1 MNHRPNRKIL
11 RKMLRK
17 IGQIKMEFSAE
28 TNSTVSGLSKQLHSN
43 LQRFKAELHFS
54 TDLIIRQF
62 TMGINQDLK
71 AAIVYID
78 GLVDKKQIEWSI
90 LKPLMAPAAII
101 APLSMGD
108 LLAQT
113 AAQLISVGEAKEQD
127 DFVRIVDSVL
137 AGSTALFIDGSA
149 AAVIINTPGWEK
161 RSIIEPE
168 AEVNIRGSKEGF
180 IETLRTNTAMLRR
193 AIGHPDL
200 TMIQM
205 TIGEK
210 SKTDICIAYLKGIAP
225 DSLITEIQRRLKRIK
240 TDLIVGSGGI
250 EQFIQDHP
258 LSLFS
263 TIGHTERPDVAAAK
277 IAEGR
282 AAILIDSTPYVLT
295 MPFLF
300 VENFQYPDDYNFHF
314 IYATLIRW
322 VRYAAFLIS
331 FAGPAAYVALI
342 SYHQELLPTPLLIA
356 MAAATEATPFPRVV
370 EVIGM
375 GFIFEIIREGGIRLP
390 RPIGQAI
397 SIVGALVIGQA
408 TVQAGFVAA
417 PTVIVIATTAVTTFL
432 FPSLV
437 DETAPL
443 RILLV
448 VITGFLGAFGLM
460 MGLLVIMIHLT
471 ALRSFGVPYLTPL
484 APLEPRGLAQDVLI
498 RAPWWMMWKRPWQ
511 IAADDARERQQFRLM
526 PRPPK
531 KGQDESS
538 E

>member
-1 MNHRPNRKIL
+1 
-11 RKMLRK
+11 MLWK
-17 IGQIKMEFSAE
+17 IGQSKMEFAAE
-28 TNSTVSGLSKQLHSN
+28 TSPPSGLSPQLLEN
-43 LQRFKAELHFS
+43 LQRFKDKLHFS
-54 TDLIIRQF
+54 TDLIIHQF
-62 TMGINQDLK
+62 VIGLNKDRE

-78 GLVDKKQIEWSI
+78 GLVDKKQVEWSI
-90 LKPLMAPAAII
+90 LKPLMSSREII
-101 APLSMGD
+101 IPLTGED
-108 LLAQT
+108 LLSQI
-113 AAQLISVGEAKEQD
+113 AAKLISVGQTKQQD
-127 DFVRIVDSVL
+127 DLEQIIASVL
-137 AGSTALFIDGSA
+137 TGNTALLVDGVA
-149 AAVIINTPGWEK
+149 ATVIISTPGWEK
-161 RSIIEPE
+161 RSITEPE
-168 AEVNIRGSKEGF
+168 AEVNIRGPKEGF
-180 IETLRTNTAMLRR
+180 IETLRSNTAMLRR
-193 AIGHPDL
+193 KIGHPDL
-200 TMIQM
+200 TMAQM

-210 SKTDICIAYLKGIAP
+210 SKTDVCIVYLKGVAP
-225 DSLITEIQRRLKRIK
+225 NSLIMELQRRLQRIK
-240 TDLIVGSGGI
+240 TDIVVGTGGL
-250 EQFIQDHP
+250 EQFIEDHP

-263 TIGHTERPDVAAAK
+263 TLGYTERPDVAAAK

-282 AAILIDSTPYVLT
+282 AVVLVDGNPYGLT

-322 VRYAAFLIS
+322 VRYTAFLIS
-331 FAGPAAYVALI
+331 FIGPAAYVALI
-342 SYHQELLPTPLLIA
+342 SYHQELLPTPLLLT
-356 MAAATEATPFPRVV
+356 MAAATETTPFPRVV

-432 FPSLV
+432 FPTLV

-448 VITGFLGAFGLM
+448 IITGFLGAFGLM
-460 MGLLVIMIHLT
+460 MGLLIILIHL
-471 ALRSFGVPYLTPL
+471 AAMRSFGVPYLTPL
-484 APLEPRGLAQDVLI
+484 APINLRGIAQDVLV

-511 IAADDARERQQFRLM
+511 IAADAAKERQQFRLM
-526 PRPPK
+526 PHPPE
-531 KGQDESS
+531 QDETS